1 MSSSADKLSD
11 RKLKAILG
19 KPQDKAHTLADG
31 KGLSARIS
39 KNGNIAW
46 LYRYRL
52 AGGRNENA
60 KWLSLGNYPE
70 VSLKNARQKR
80 DECRT
85 WLEDGK
91 DPKLQLQLTRTEQ
104 LKPVTVKDALEYW
117 LTEYAE
123 ERRKNADKH
132 RQQFAKHLYP
142 HIGHYPLKEC
152 ETRHWVECFDR
163 IRKTAPVA
171 AGYVLQN
178 AKQALRFC
186 RVRRYAES
194 RELDDLTIN
203 DVGRKQAQGERF
215 LSAQEIGEL
224 LNWLNKPKTLP
235 YYRALIRLLLI
246 FGARSQELRLS
257 TWAEWDLANW
267 LWTVPAEH
275 SKTGKQIIRPIP
287 EGLVAFLTALKA
299 QTEESGYLLGE
310 LKTAEAVSQAGRGIW
325 KRIGHTTSWR
335 LHDLRRTF
343 TTHLNDLGV
352 APHVVEQLLGHTLAG
367 VMAVYNR
374 SQYLPEKRDAL
385 TLWMVQLESYRMNG
399 KGKVIAIN
407 QAVRSA

>member
-19 KPQDKAHTLADG
+19 KSQDKAHTLADG

-39 KNGNIAW
+39 KNGAISW
-46 LYRYRL
+46 LFRYRL
-52 AGGRNENA
+52 AGGQGENG

-70 VSLKNARQKR
+70 VSIKDARQKR
-80 DECRT
+80 DQCRA
-85 WLEDGK
+85 WLEEGK
-91 DPKLQLQLTRTEQ
+91 DPQLQLQLTRSEQ
-104 LKPVTVKDALEYW
+104 LRPVTVKDAMEYW

-123 ERRKNADKH
+123 DRRKNADKH
-132 RQQFAKHLYP
+132 RQQFAKHIYP
-142 HIGHYPLKEC
+142 HIGHYPLREC

-215 LSAQEIGEL
+215 LSMQEVGDL
-224 LNWLNKPKTLP
+224 LNWLDKPKGQP
-235 YYRALIRLLLI
+235 YYRTLVRLLLI

-257 TWAEWDLANW
+257 TWAEWDMANW
-267 LWTVPAEH
+267 LWTVPAAH
-275 SKTGKQIIRPIP
+275 SKTGKQIVRPIP
-287 EGLVAFLTALKA
+287 EDLVPFLINLKA
-299 QTEESGYLLGE
+299 QTGESGYLLGE
-310 LKTAEAVSQAGRGIW
+310 LKKSEAVSQAGRNIW
-325 KRIGHTTSWR
+325 QRVGHASPWR

-343 TTHLNDLGV
+343 TTHLNDLGI

-385 TLWMVQLESYRMNG
+385 ELWIARLGSYQCRREATVVSIQSVS
-399 KGKVIAIN
+399 KRA
-407 QAVRSA
+407 